1 MARGRNHL
9 ILMQTPVLVGWER
22 FADPMVRGGFD
33 LQPVQEVW
41 MDNKQLCVLAKD
53 AFYLFILFTS
63 R

>member
-1 MARGRNHL
+1 
-9 ILMQTPVLVGWER
+9 MQTPVLVGWER